1 MVMTPVKFGFG
12 WSDPVVVVGGGA
24 AGLSCALSA
33 AVMGADVVLLEK
45 TGKLGGTVTQALIH
59 TLGGLFD
66 DQGRTLNTGLPEEL
80 TERLGQACSETRRR
94 RIGKA
99 WVLNVD
105 PGVYARVVADW
116 VMSTPSI
123 EVIYHSTISH
133 LSTQNGHVKQIEISH
148 DNENRTINPGA
159 LVDATGN
166 ASIASL
172 ARGDCVAEGEA
183 LGGVIFQLRGVAAG
197 ALEFPKGIALMREI
211 RNLVEVHALPSECST
226 VWLDTGVYPDEAYV
240 KFNVTPKSYR
250 DDVLQAAARRLLNFL
265 KGMSG
270 FDKAFIGAHG
280 RLGVRD
286 GGRIRGEHCLTE
298 AEIKSGQ
305 RFADVACR
313 GSWPIEHWHPQ
324 RGISLEYLASGQ
336 TYDIPLRSLKVAGF
350 NNLWAAGKCLSAEP
364 RAQASARVVGTCWA
378 MGAGLGQYLCGN

>member
-12 WSDPVVVVGGGA
+12 SSDPVVVAGGGA

-33 AVMGADVVLLEK
+33 AAMGADVVLLEK
-45 TGKLGGTVTQALIH
+45 TGELGGTVTQSLIH

-66 DQGRTLNTGLPEEL
+66 DQGHVLNAGLPEEL
-80 TERLGQACSETRRR
+80 AERLGQASPETHRR

-116 VMSTPSI
+116 VRSTPSI
-123 EVIYHSTISH
+123 EVLYHSTITR
-133 LSTQNGHVKQIEISH
+133 LSKQNGHVTQIEISH
-148 DNENRTINPGA
+148 HTENRILNPSA

-166 ASIASL
+166 ARIVSL
-172 ARGDCVAEGEA
+172 AHPDCVAEGEA

-197 ALEFPKGIALMREI
+197 ALEFPKGIALIREI
-211 RNLVEVHALPSECST
+211 RNRVEAHELPSECST

-240 KFNVTPKSYR
+240 KFNVTSESHR
-250 DDVLQAAARRLLNFL
+250 DNVLQAAAQKLLKFL
-265 KGMSG
+265 KTLSG
-270 FDKAFIGAHG
+270 FEKAFIGAYG

-298 AEIKSGQ
+298 AEIKSAQ

-324 RGISLEYLASGQ
+324 SGISLEYLGAGQ
-336 TYDIPLRSLKVAGF
+336 TYDIPLRCLKVAGF
-350 NNLWAAGKCLSAEP
+350 NNLWAVGKCLSAEP

-378 MGAGLGQYLCGN
+378 MGAALGQYLCGN